1 MNSKRID
8 LIENSDIND
17 HHCRTCLSCMYD
29 IDTIMH
35 ITSGIFCALDY
46 RKRYFALAEDSM
58 TFISWVVIKDVVVDT
73 ACGIAMK
80 L

>member
-17 HHCRTCLSCMYD
+17 HHYRTCLSCMYD

-35 ITSGIFCALDY
+35 IRNILRSGLSEKIFRTGWRFDDIHFLGCY
-46 RKRYFALAEDSM
+46 
-58 TFISWVVIKDVVVDT
+58 
-73 ACGIAMK
+73 
-80 L
+80 

>member
-1 MNSKRID
+1 MTTIIEPVFHACMI
-8 LIENSDIND
+8 LIPL
-17 HHCRTCLSCMYD
+17 C
-29 IDTIMH
+29 
-35 ITSGIFCALDY
+35 TSGIFCALDY